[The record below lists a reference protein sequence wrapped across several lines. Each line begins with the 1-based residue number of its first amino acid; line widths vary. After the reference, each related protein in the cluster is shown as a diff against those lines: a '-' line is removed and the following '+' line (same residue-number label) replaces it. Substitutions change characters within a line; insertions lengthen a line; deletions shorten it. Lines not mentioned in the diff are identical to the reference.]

1 LKITIIAGAR
11 PNFVKIA
18 SIIKAIELKISE
30 GVSLYYRLVHT
41 GQHYD
46 ANMSESFFQQL
57 EIPEPHINLE
67 CSGGRVIQQTAAI
80 MLEFEKE
87 LTKNPTDLVVV
98 VGDVNSTIACT
109 LVAKQL
115 KIKVAHVEGG
125 IRSND
130 FSMPEE
136 INRKVTDSIADY
148 FFTTSKTAN
157 KNLLKEGVPAEKI
170 FFVGNTMIDTLIQ
183 HKSKFKKPVLF
194 ERNQLNERKYIVVT
208 LHRPENV
215 DDTQKLKSILG
226 MIMENAIQLPIVF
239 PVHPRTLSKL
249 NQLELDKNNLI
260 VCEPLSYLEF
270 NYLVEHS
277 KMVITDSG
285 GITEETTFM
294 GVPCITLRNSTERPE
309 TCTIGTNE
317 LVGTNPNKL
326 SKAMKKVLENKW
338 KKGAIPEL
346 WDGKAAERIVEV
358 IINQIGN
365 ESN

>member
-1 LKITIIAGAR
+1 MNLIIVAGAR

-18 SIIKAIELKISE
+18 PIIKAIVQKRKE
-30 GVSLYYRLVHT
+30 GKNLNYRLVHT

-67 CSGGRVIQQTAAI
+67 CSGGSVIQQTAAI

-125 IRSND
+125 IRSDDIN
-130 FSMPEE
+130 MPEE

-157 KNLLKEGVPAEKI
+157 ENLLKEGVPEEKV

-183 HKSKFKKPVLF
+183 HKSKFKKPALF

-215 DDTQKLKSILG
+215 DDAQKLKSILG
-226 MIMENAIQLPIVF
+226 MIMEKAIQLPIVF

-260 VCEPLSYLEF
+260 ICEPLSYLEF

-285 GITEETTFM
+285 GITEETTFL
-294 GVPCITLRNSTERPE
+294 GIPCLTLRKSTERPE
-309 TCTIGTNE
+309 TCTVGTNE
-317 LVGTNPNKL
+317 LVGTEPGKL
-326 SKAMKKVLENKW
+326 AKAMKLIMENNW

-346 WDGKAAERIVEV
+346 WDGKTAQRIVDV
-358 IINQIGN
+358 IVNQLVDDCK
-365 ESN
+365 